1 MIRPFVGRSS
11 GGGGFKWTLRDGRVV
26 YVGNEKVDD
35 VTTHPALR
43 NAAQTVVALYDM
55 KARRAKK
62 KQGRVLGPSLLYL
75 KCGARRK
82 SYWQTCTRGRTQA

>member
-1 MIRPFVGRSS
+1 MIRPFIGRSS

-35 VTTHPALR
+35 VTTRPALR

-62 KQGRVLGPSLLYL
+62 TAGT
-75 KCGARRK
+75 GARSVLALSK
-82 SYWQTCTRGRTQA
+82 VWGAS